1 MYRKLIY
8 ILFIVLIFSCSK
20 KEPDFIEPPSDRTK
34 SLEIY
39 KEAVEAMNQGDY
51 FFASKKFKEAENI
64 MQGVEDSAKASL
76 MSSYC
81 LYIIGFY
88 DESTENLERYI
99 KKYPAS
105 KDIIYA
111 HYLIAISLYEQILDE
126 KKDIAP
132 LLITKEKIDFFIKEF
147 PDTEYTLDLKVK
159 KDLIDNQ
166 LAAKELYIAKFYIG
180 NKKWIPAINRL
191 KNIVE
196 NYSQTIFIEEALHRL
211 VEIYYTI
218 GLEEEAKNA
227 AVLLGYNYNSSMWYQ
242 QSYKI
247 LNRDYKIPKI
257 KKGKKEEGL
266 IKRTLKKLI
275 GN

>member
-64 MQGVEDSAKASL
+64 IQGVEDSAKASL

-81 LYIIGFY
+81 LYLIGFY

-159 KDLIDNQ
+159 D
-166 LAAKELYIAKFYIG
+166 
-180 NKKWIPAINRL
+180 
-191 KNIVE
+191 
-196 NYSQTIFIEEALHRL
+196 
-211 VEIYYTI
+211 
-218 GLEEEAKNA
+218 
-227 AVLLGYNYNSSMWYQ
+227 
-242 QSYKI
+242 
-247 LNRDYKIPKI
+247 
-257 KKGKKEEGL
+257 
-266 IKRTLKKLI
+266 
-275 GN
+275 